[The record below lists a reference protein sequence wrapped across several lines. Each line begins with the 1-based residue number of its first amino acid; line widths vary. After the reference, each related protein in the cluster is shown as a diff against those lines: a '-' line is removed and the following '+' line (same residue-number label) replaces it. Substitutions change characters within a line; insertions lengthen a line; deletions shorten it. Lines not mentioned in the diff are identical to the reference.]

1 MDLEFAENEASDE
14 AEEFYEDDEDSND
27 EANWRNDYPDEEE
40 EDIDGEEDEDGY
52 ANQYG
57 LDYLRGYG
65 EEGDDNKLSE
75 AMWKNCNL
83 GKGSRIFGLLISL
96 IEMIF
101 VNSV

>member
-1 MDLEFAENEASDE
+1 MDLLYPSNFTINSMELEFAENEASDE

-40 EDIDGEEDEDGY
+40 GEDIDGEEDEDGY

-65 EEGDDNKLSE
+65 EEADDNKLSE
-75 AMWKNCNL
+75 AMWKTCNL
-83 GKGSRIFGLLISL
+83 GKAS
-96 IEMIF
+96 
-101 VNSV
+101 